1 MLKSMTGFGRAEQ
14 TVGDKTYLVEIK
26 ALNGKQL
33 DVQLKIPALLKVY
46 EFDIRN
52 ILQEQLLR
60 GTIDCYISIKQ
71 NGSSK
76 PVVINTDLIKSYY
89 QQLEGL
95 ASELKTDTNSVLAAI
110 LRLPEVVSPA
120 NEILSQEEFEMF
132 KTVLETALKELN
144 KHRTE
149 EGASIQTDL
158 TNHINNIEKQEANI
172 MIHEP
177 ARKIRIKE
185 EIKNLLAEHVGN
197 ENIDANRME
206 QELIYYIEKIDIH
219 EEQVRL
225 KQHCIYFREILN
237 SNEPSKG
244 KKLSFI
250 LQEIGREINT
260 TGSKAYDADIQ
271 KFVVHMKD
279 DLEKA
284 KEQVLNVL

>member
-185 EIKNLLAEHVGN
+185 EIK
-197 ENIDANRME
+197 
-206 QELIYYIEKIDIH
+206 IYWQNMWAMKI
-219 EEQVRL
+219 
-225 KQHCIYFREILN
+225 
-237 SNEPSKG
+237 
-244 KKLSFI
+244 
-250 LQEIGREINT
+250 
-260 TGSKAYDADIQ
+260 
-271 KFVVHMKD
+271 
-279 DLEKA
+279 
-284 KEQVLNVL
+284 